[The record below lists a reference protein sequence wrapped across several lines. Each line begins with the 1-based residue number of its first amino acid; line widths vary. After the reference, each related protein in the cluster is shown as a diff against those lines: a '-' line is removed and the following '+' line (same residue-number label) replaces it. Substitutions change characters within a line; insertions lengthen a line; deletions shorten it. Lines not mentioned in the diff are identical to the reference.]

1 MNIED
6 VNQLLEP
13 GYLPM
18 ETGFT
23 RLPNNDVYI
32 AVLTR
37 MPRCKGKMIDWWFG
51 YAGDTEKY
59 KWWPRMTIS
68 LGTGMNTGDPG
79 IMLGPAIW
87 CMNTLV
93 M

>member
-1 MNIED
+1 MNLED

-23 RLPNNDVYI
+23 RLPNNDIYI

-51 YAGDTEKY
+51 LPATQK
-59 KWWPRMTIS
+59 
-68 LGTGMNTGDPG
+68 NTNG
-79 IMLGPAIW
+79 GPA
-87 CMNTLV
+87 
-93 M
+93 